1 MTYEIFTLTLT
12 LTLSLSLSL
21 SLSLAPSLAQA
32 TKLVTYEIF
41 ARSCTRAAA
50 ALERRL
56 IPGSEG
62 TLPPIS
68 HPHLPYIS
76 PISPPCLRYTS
87 PISPYISPIGL

>member
-1 MTYEIFTLTLT
+1 MTYEIFTLNLT
-12 LTLSLSLSL
+12 LTLA
-21 SLSLAPSLAQA
+21 LALSLAQA

-62 TLPPIS
+62 TLAPRSPLQPNGDPRPNLS
-68 HPHLPYIS
+68 FHPTLTAHPH
-76 PISPPCLRYTS
+76 RVR
-87 PISPYISPIGL
+87 G